1 MDKSKEIAVRNY
13 SLGYVTAS
21 LNLPRFSIA
30 SVEEMVAALQ
40 EMLEIDRSTAVWYG
54 NQALLLAE
62 KDQLCVSPTT
72 PYELRYKKADPV
84 TIHFLVSEEK
94 AHFSGIV

>member
-40 EMLEIDRSTAVWYG
+40 EMLEIDRSTAV
-54 NQALLLAE
+54 
-62 KDQLCVSPTT
+62 
-72 PYELRYKKADPV
+72 
-84 TIHFLVSEEK
+84 
-94 AHFSGIV
+94 